1 MQWCEFQDGA
11 LIISEGATS
20 EFVYRILTGEV
31 EIFTE
36 RTGERIVLGTVR
48 PVEFLG
54 EMSIIER
61 RPPNASARAK
71 GPVTAEQLERW
82 ELEARR
88 LLELDTPLV
97 LPAYEAMLKCS
108 HLFNVLDARGAFSV
122 TERAA
127 NIQRVRR
134 LACSCADAWVAK
146 HAAEDAV
153 TP

>member
-1 MQWCEFQDGA
+1 MQWREFQDGEM
-11 LIISEGATS
+11 IVGEGAAS

-36 RTGERIVLGTVR
+36 RTGKRIVLGTVR

-82 ELEARR
+82 EFVQLISEQPTAAHRLIEYPIEAITC
-88 LLELDTPLV
+88 E
-97 LPAYEAMLKCS
+97 
-108 HLFNVLDARGAFSV
+108 
-122 TERAA
+122 
-127 NIQRVRR
+127 
-134 LACSCADAWVAK
+134 
-146 HAAEDAV
+146 
-153 TP
+153 

>member
-1 MQWCEFQDGA
+1 MQWREFQDGEM
-11 LIISEGATS
+11 IVGEGAAS

-36 RTGERIVLGTVR
+36 RTGKRIVLGTVR

-82 ELEARR
+82 EFVQLISEQPTAAHR
-88 LLELDTPLV
+88 LI
-97 LPAYEAMLKCS
+97 
-108 HLFNVLDARGAFSV
+108 
-122 TERAA
+122 ERLSE
-127 NIQRVRR
+127 RLR
-134 LACSCADAWVAK
+134 LANDRVVQLTAAVGDEQQSTADSVS
-146 HAAEDAV
+146 DRGDYL
-153 TP
+153 